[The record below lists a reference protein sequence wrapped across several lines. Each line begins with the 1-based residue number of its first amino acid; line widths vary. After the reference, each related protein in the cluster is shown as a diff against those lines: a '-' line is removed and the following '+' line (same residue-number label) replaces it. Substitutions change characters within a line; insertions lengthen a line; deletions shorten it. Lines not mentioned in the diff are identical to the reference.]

1 MVPKLNFPELYSL
14 SKKKQLTFAEV
25 KSATNLHSFF
35 HLALSVQA
43 FSQLGQLQSI
53 LQRTQVCDL
62 FDTWAYSWGSA
73 NFFSRKAYRQLS
85 GHCNIHPAFKWL
97 WKTSCQNKHCFFCW
111 LLMKDRLSTRGL
123 LRRRNMEMEDY
134 NCVLCD
140 GQVEETV
147 EYLFISCTFAQ
158 DCWRAI
164 NLNVDPSAD
173 PFSNLERLR
182 SQLNRPFFMEII
194 ILLSWA
200 IWMARNNMIFRQINA
215 TTQRCKSLF
224 LVEMDALLL
233 RAKKIYSP
241 RLQEWIIGFT

>member
-1 MVPKLNFPELYSL
+1 
-14 SKKKQLTFAEV
+14 
-25 KSATNLHSFF
+25 
-35 HLALSVQA
+35 
-43 FSQLGQLQSI
+43 
-53 LQRTQVCDL
+53 
-62 FDTWAYSWGSA
+62 
-73 NFFSRKAYRQLS
+73 
-85 GHCNIHPAFKWL
+85 
-97 WKTSCQNKHCFFCW
+97 
-111 LLMKDRLSTRGL
+111 
-123 LRRRNMEMEDY
+123 MEDY

-140 GQVEETV
+140 EQVEETV
-147 EYLFISCTFAQ
+147 EHLFTSCTFAQ

-173 PFSNLERLR
+173 SFPNLERLR
-182 SQLNRPFFMEII
+182 SQLNCPFFMEII